1 MILRDQVEKAAAN
14 NERADYI
21 VFDGGTNDAY
31 APVLDM
37 LGDVSQKSV
46 ETDTFAGAFRKTVEA
61 IQGNWPKAVVIYVAV
76 HRLGY
81 RDRDVQK
88 ALHETALN
96 ICAEM
101 GVQVANLYDE
111 CELDTADEAM
121 CRKYSFDILK
131 AGLPAP
137 GKILRERIRILLQLK
152 RIISLLYR
160 KC

>member
-1 MILRDQVEKAAAN
+1 M
-14 NERADYI
+14 ADYI

-61 IQGNWPKAVVIYVAV
+61 IQRNWPKAVVIYVAV

-81 RDRDVQK
+81 RERNVQK
-88 ALHETALN
+88 ALHEIALN

-101 GVQVANLYDE
+101 GVV
-111 CELDTADEAM
+111 TATCM
-121 CRKYSFDILK
+121 MNVNWILQMK
-131 AGLPAP
+131 QCA
-137 GKILRERIRILLQLK
+137 ESIRLI
-152 RIISLLYR
+152 Y
-160 KC
+160 